1 MKHNRIRIPTALR
14 IVAGFA
20 GLVVLFITFFLIY
33 KNIFPMTSFSDRIL
47 SAASV
52 KGVDVSHQILI
63 YMTGLITAGALLF
76 LFFLPILIFIFRH
89 LP

>member
-1 MKHNRIRIPTALR
+1 MKHNRIRIPTALA

-52 KGVDVSHQILI
+52 NGVDVSHQILV
-63 YMTGLITAGALLF
+63 YLTGLITAGALLF
-76 LFFLPILIFIFRH
+76 L
-89 LP
+89 